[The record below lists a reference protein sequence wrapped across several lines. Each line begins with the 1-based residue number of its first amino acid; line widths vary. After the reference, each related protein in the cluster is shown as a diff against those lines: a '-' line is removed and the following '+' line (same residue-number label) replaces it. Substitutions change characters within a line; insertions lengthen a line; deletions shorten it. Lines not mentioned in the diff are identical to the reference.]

1 MTSQPQRR
9 NAKPF
14 QNLTALLP
22 ILLPILVGLALAAII
37 LGGQRQ
43 LLTLAQGL
51 AEEDAALLN
60 WWQVDQ
66 RQQINAQA
74 AMLAQRAPL
83 AADAD
88 FGQLAAAVGLDDAT
102 GYVAWIDGAKT
113 VRAELNGAA
122 KIGDP
127 TASKLFAFAPAIGQ
141 PAADFWQENGQ
152 PFWMSMAPVEA
163 DLGGG
168 NVIVQR
174 PIDEALAANLAQL
187 MGRDVIFYS
196 YAEQM
201 PLISSNSALVSDPPR
216 LTTSWMNEV
225 AAGQLPK
232 AIQTVNSAGGQ
243 VVSMFAFPDFAAISY
258 SGYLALVEPV
268 RQIGQLLPTGN
279 FWLAALIATLAAG
292 AGALVLQRTLRNYL
306 ANQQGMP
313 HGVRQAAKWRMS
325 LITLAALLP
334 MFLAAGYILVE
345 SSNRSAQL
353 DRRTGQI
360 AKDLIMP
367 SLAQTVA
374 RVNQFAGEETAQSLA
389 PTAADAPPELLA
401 QRLRLAH
408 GLDFAVV
415 ENGGEVTQAGVEDL
429 NVDAVAALAAI
440 APGQVGVVQVGKTV
454 LLAGRQDTANGG
466 AAYVGVRMNK
476 LLPNITDLTEADLT
490 LVNGRELVVT
500 TLVEREI
507 ETLLFDA
514 AIENEVAQNGQASYL
529 QKVGWN
535 PGKLTLFGLNI
546 GDGSPW
552 RMVIAQTST
561 TWSNVL
567 RGLQGFGLAM
577 TAAAFV
583 LASIV
588 LLVLLNV
595 DKPLL
600 LRRLITGYMFILP
613 AVVWLVWWQLGPA
626 LFAGY
631 LSFHK
636 WSVLTPAK
644 PYVGFHNFQQIWQ
657 DDVFWGAMKNTIVY
671 LFQIPIGMA
680 LSLALA
686 MALNRPLRG
695 IKALRTIY
703 YMPAVTSVVVVSLMW
718 KLLYNKDLGIFNY
731 ILSFAGLGPYGFL
744 QSTSMAMPSIMG
756 MSVWLGLGSTM
767 ILFLA
772 GLQSIPNDYY
782 EAADVDGAGGW
793 HKFLH
798 ITIPLLAPTTFF
810 IFITSVIGSFQV
822 FGPVYVLTQGGPAG
836 ATDVAVHRIYF
847 EAWQN
852 LRFGYASAET
862 VILFAIL
869 FVVTAIQFRY
879 FGRNVSYG

>member
-1 MTSQPQRR
+1 MAQSQRHD
-9 NAKPF
+9 AKPLPKLVAF
-14 QNLTALLP
+14 LP

-51 AEEDAALLN
+51 AQEDATLLN
-60 WWQVDQ
+60 WWHQDQ
-66 RQQINAQA
+66 RQQLNAQA
-74 AMLAQRAPL
+74 AMLAQQTPL
-83 AADAD
+83 TPDAD
-88 FGQLAAAVGLDDAT
+88 FAQLVASAGLADNP
-102 GYVAWIDGAKT
+102 GYIAWIDGDKT
-113 VRAELNGAA
+113 VRAELNPAA

-127 TASKLFAFAPAIGQ
+127 AASKLFAFAPAIGQ

-152 PFWMSMAPVEA
+152 PFWMSMAPVEP

-168 NVIVQR
+168 NVVVQR
-174 PIDEALAANLAQL
+174 PIDEDMVTELAKVT
-187 MGRDVIFYS
+187 GRDVTFYS
-196 YAEQM
+196 YAEQT
-201 PLISSNSALVSDPPR
+201 PLISSNPALISDPPR
-216 LTTSWMNEV
+216 LTTTWMNEV

-232 AIQTVNSAGGQ
+232 AIQTTNGQGGQ

-268 RQIGQLLPTGN
+268 RQISQLLPTGN
-279 FWLAALIATLAAG
+279 FWVAALIATLAAG
-292 AGALVLQRTLRNYL
+292 AGALMLQRALSAYL
-306 ANQQGMP
+306 ANQRDMP
-313 HGVRQAAKWRMS
+313 HRARQAAKLRMT

-334 MFLAAGYILVE
+334 MVLVAGYILVE
-345 SSNRSAQL
+345 TSNRSAQL

-367 SLAQTVA
+367 SVAQTIG
-374 RVNQFAGEETAQSLA
+374 RVNQFANAETARSLA
-389 PTAADAPPELLA
+389 PSAADAPPELLA

-408 GLDFAVV
+408 GADFAVV
-415 ENGGEVTQAGVEDL
+415 ESADAVTQAGVEEL
-429 NVDAVAALAAI
+429 NAEVIDALAVI
-440 APGQVGVVQVGKTV
+440 QPGQVGVVQAGKTV
-454 LLAGRQDTANGG
+454 LLAGRQNTADGG

-476 LLPNITDLTEADLT
+476 LLPSITDQTAADLT

-507 ETLLFDA
+507 ETLVFDE
-514 AIENEVAQNGQASYL
+514 AIEKAVEQNGQVSYL

-535 PGKLTLFGLNI
+535 PGKLTLFALNI
-546 GDGSPW
+546 ADGNPW

-577 TAAAFV
+577 VAAAFV
-583 LASIV
+583 LAGIV

-600 LRRLITGYMFILP
+600 LRRLVTGYMFILP
-613 AVVWLVWWQLGPA
+613 AVIWLVWWQLGPA

-644 PYVGFHNFQQIWQ
+644 PYVGFHNFQQIWH
-657 DDVFWGAMKNTIVY
+657 DDVFWNAMKNTFIYV
-671 LFQIPIGMA
+671 LQIPIGMA
-680 LSLALA
+680 LALALA

-718 KLLYNKDLGIFNY
+718 KLLYSKDLGIFNY
-731 ILSFAGLGPYGFL
+731 LLSFVGLGPFGFL

-756 MSVWLGLGSTM
+756 MSIWLGLGSTM

-810 IFITSVIGSFQV
+810 IFITSIIGSFQV

-869 FVVTAIQFRY
+869 FVVTVIQFRY